1 MSTRKY
7 PAPRAV
13 PQRIYQLHVSLVDI
27 QPTVWRRLWVADT
40 LTLARLDRVI
50 QAAMGWTNSHLHEF
64 VIAGR
69 RYGIPDE
76 EWPEAVPTLDELR
89 FDVGTVLGGEVGEF
103 TYTYDFGDGWQHAV
117 KVEQAMF
124 PNDLNIR
131 PVCPGRAERLPA
143 GRRWRCRRIH
153 RVPQCNPRPHARSAR
168 RHVAMVRRPIRSNRI
183 RCQCG
188 QPCASQATHSVCG
201 MLTSPDFCGAPPL
214 RLADQR

>member
-69 RYGIPDE
+69 RYGIP
-76 EWPEAVPTLDELR
+76 
-89 FDVGTVLGGEVGEF
+89 
-103 TYTYDFGDGWQHAV
+103 
-117 KVEQAMF
+117 
-124 PNDLNIR
+124 
-131 PVCPGRAERLPA
+131 
-143 GRRWRCRRIH
+143 
-153 RVPQCNPRPHARSAR
+153 
-168 RHVAMVRRPIRSNRI
+168 
-183 RCQCG
+183 
-188 QPCASQATHSVCG
+188 
-201 MLTSPDFCGAPPL
+201 LTSPVNRSIRAHRSEPEPALDDQTSVF
-214 RLADQR
+214 RLPFASILLMMSWSPVKLPDALSACS

>member
-13 PQRIYQLHVSLVDI
+13 PQRIYQ
-27 QPTVWRRLWVADT
+27 
-40 LTLARLDRVI
+40 
-50 QAAMGWTNSHLHEF
+50 LHEF

-76 EWPEAVPTLDELR
+76 EWPEAVPTLDERR
-89 FDVGTVLGGEVGEF
+89 FDVGAALAREVGEF

-131 PVCPGRAERLPA
+131 PVCLA
-143 GRRWRCRRIH
+143 GQNACPPEDVGGAGGYIKFL
-153 RVPQCNPRPHARSAR
+153 VSD
-168 RHVAMVRRPIRSNRI
+168 
-183 RCQCG
+183 
-188 QPCASQATHSVCG
+188 HS
-201 MLTSPDFCGAPPL
+201 TPSFP
-214 RLADQR
+214 